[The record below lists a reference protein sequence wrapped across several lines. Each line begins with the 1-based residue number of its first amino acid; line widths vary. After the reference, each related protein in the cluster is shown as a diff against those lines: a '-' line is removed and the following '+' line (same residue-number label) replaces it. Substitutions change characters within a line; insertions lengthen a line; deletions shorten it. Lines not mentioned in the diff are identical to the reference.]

1 MSAYV
6 VEDNCINRIVTYLIN
21 ISTGN
26 GHEWT
31 LRPLEEI
38 GYNIKRNP
46 QEQERLAKDMF
57 ELNCKSVN
65 QRYGENQA
73 QQFRPLD
80 FEFNPGLKEMAFGIS
95 ELLYEVD
102 FFQALKSLACFLYQ
116 SCEGTCDNLPL
127 YLALRDVQN
136 RLCINYVNNRPEY
149 ESAKWG

>member
-6 VEDNCINRIVTYLIN
+6 VDDDCINRILTYLIN

-31 LRPLEEI
+31 LRPLEEQ
-38 GYNIKRNP
+38 GFQIKRNAE
-46 QEQERLAKDMF
+46 EQKRLAEEMF
-57 ELNCKSVN
+57 KLNCKSVDE
-65 QRYGENQA
+65 RYGERQEEKDG
-73 QQFRPLD
+73 FVD
-80 FEFNPGLKEMAFGIS
+80 FKYKPGLKEMAFGIS
-95 ELLYEVD
+95 ELVYEVT

>member
-6 VEDNCINRIVTYLIN
+6 VDDETINRIVTYFIS

-38 GYNIKRNP
+38 GFKIKRNEE
-46 QEQERLAKDMF
+46 EQKRLAEEMF
-57 ELNCKSVN
+57 ELNCQSVN
-65 QRYGENQA
+65 ERYGKDQA
-73 QQFRPLD
+73 QEFRPLD
-80 FEFNPGLKEMAFGIS
+80 FQYNPGLKEMAFGIS
-95 ELLYEVD
+95 QLVYEVT

>member
-6 VEDNCINRIVTYLIN
+6 VDDDCINRIVTYLIN

-38 GYNIKRNP
+38 GFKIKRNTE
-46 QEQERLAKDMF
+46 EQKRLADDMF
-57 ELNCKSVN
+57 ALNVRSVN
-65 QRYGENQA
+65 ERYGQNRAE
-73 QQFRPLD
+73 QFRPLD
-80 FEFNPGLKEMAFGIS
+80 FQFKPGLKERAFGIS
-95 ELLYEVD
+95 EPVYEVS

-116 SCEGTCDNLPL
+116 SCEGNCINYPL

-136 RLCINYVNNRPEY
+136 RLCINHVTNRPEY

>member
-6 VEDNCINRIVTYLIN
+6 VDDDCINRIVTYFIN
-21 ISTGN
+21 VSTGN

-38 GYNIKRNP
+38 GFKIKRNTE
-46 QEQERLAKDMF
+46 EQKRLAEEMF
-57 ELNCKSVN
+57 ALNVQSVNERYGQNQAEGFRELNF
-65 QRYGENQA
+65 
-73 QQFRPLD
+73 QFK
-80 FEFNPGLKEMAFGIS
+80 PGLKEMAYGIS
-95 ELLYEVD
+95 QLCYEVT